1 MWHPFRDDIDY
12 YEERAR
18 GLLASAW
25 DATPTALGIF
35 GDVPL
40 TEEGA
45 REVVAREH
53 GCADWRELAKH
64 IRKPRPFARAYQA
77 IETYN
82 PGELQAILSNYP
94 ELAKASGTNGN
105 DLLGMAAATCD
116 ERLVKV
122 LLKAGANVAHQ
133 NVHGWTAL
141 HQAAYRG
148 LPAMSQLLLDA
159 GAPTDVSARGDGGTP
174 LAVAL
179 FWGHTETA
187 DLLAQHGV
195 HPPNLRVAA
204 GLGNLDLAVDPGAGR
219 QFYRPHSGFPR
230 WWPTDDS
237 QEVVDE
243 ALSWAARNDRTEVF
257 EPLLKRGARI
267 DADVYRGTA
276 LAWASWCNRR
286 HAVETLLKLGA
297 DPNRQATF
305 GGPMHGEGV
314 TALHL
319 AAEQGHLEVIT
330 ALLDGGADRSL
341 KDASFDSTPQNW
353 ARHNNQTEAE
363 ELLGGH

>member
-1 MWHPFRDDIDY
+1 MWHPYRDDIDY

-25 DATPTALGIF
+25 DGTPQALEVF
-35 GDVPL
+35 GDTPL

-45 REVVAREH
+45 REVLAREH
-53 GCADWRELAKH
+53 GCTDWRMLERH
-64 IRKPRPFARAYQA
+64 IRNPRPFARAYQA
-77 IETYN
+77 VETYN
-82 PGELQAILSNYP
+82 PGELQAVLSRHP
-94 ELAKASGTNGN
+94 ELANASGTNGN

-122 LLKAGANVAHQ
+122 LLAAGADVGHQ

-148 LPAMSQLLLDA
+148 LPMLARILLDA
-159 GAPTDVSARGDGGTP
+159 GAPTNVSARGDGGTP

-179 FWGHTETA
+179 FWGHRDVAEV
-187 DLLAQHGV
+187 LAAQGV
-195 HPPNLRVAA
+195 HPANLRIAA
-204 GLGNLDLAVDPGAGR
+204 GLGNLELATEPEAHR

-230 WWPTDDS
+230 WWPTNDP
-237 QEVVDE
+237 QEVLDE
-243 ALSWAARNDRTEVF
+243 ALCWAARNDRAEVF

-276 LAWASWCNRR
+276 LIWAAWCDRTN
-286 HAVETLLKLGA
+286 AVQQLLDLGA
-297 DPNRQATF
+297 DPNQRATF
-305 GGPMHGEGV
+305 GGSMHGEGV

-319 AAEQGHLEVIT
+319 AAEQGHLGVIRI
-330 ALLDGGADRSL
+330 LLDGGADRSIQ
-341 KDASFDSTPQNW
+341 DTNYEATPAHW
-353 ARHNNQTEAE
+353 AGHNDKAEAQA
-363 ELLGGH
+363 LLSGD